1 MQEGT
6 DAPNGTLTLE
16 LAEARR
22 AGFLNIGE
30 AASRSGVSAKMIRH
44 YESQGLIKDD
54 APHRGGLPALRHA
67 ADVHTLQFVRR
78 ARRLGFS
85 MKEVAHLLGLWQN
98 RRRSSGDVRRIAQRH
113 IGELEQKI
121 DELESMKRTLEG
133 PGSPLPR
140 RSASRLSDP
149 RGFGQPRRR
158 RGAAQRRARPKGGS
172 GASMI
177 SKI

>member
-1 MQEGT
+1 MPRIET
-6 DAPNGTLTLE
+6 TLE
-16 LAEARR
+16 MAEARR

-44 YESQGLIKDD
+44 YESQGLIKNARRTDAGYRLYDD
-54 APHRGGLPALRHA
+54 

-113 IGELEQKI
+113 ISELEQKI
-121 DELESMKRTLEG
+121 GELQSMKRTLEG
-133 PGSPLPR
+133 LVHRCHGDQRPDCPILEDLAGDGDDGEMASVKR
-140 RSASRLSDP
+140 ASREEGS
-149 RGFGQPRRR
+149 
-158 RGAAQRRARPKGGS
+158 AR
-172 GASMI
+172 
-177 SKI
+177 

>member
-1 MQEGT
+1 MPRIET
-6 DAPNGTLTLE
+6 TLE

-44 YESQGLIKDD
+44 YEAQGLIKNARRTD
-54 APHRGGLPALRHA
+54 AGYRLYDA

-113 IGELEQKI
+113 ISDLEQKI
-121 DELESMKRTLEG
+121 DELQSMKRTLAGLVHRCHGDQRPDCPILEDLAGDGEDLAAGHATRVARQEG
-133 PGSPLPR
+133 
-140 RSASRLSDP
+140 SAR
-149 RGFGQPRRR
+149 
-158 RGAAQRRARPKGGS
+158 
-172 GASMI
+172 
-177 SKI
+177 